1 METAFDIIAR
11 GSKHVEVA
19 SRHVC
24 AVFDAPKSR
33 PDLGRD
39 FEVVEAASRIML
51 DAVAAIRNRVE
62 ITACDSQGTDDNDD
76 NNNTIVR
83 C

>member
-1 METAFDIIAR
+1 MC
-11 GSKHVEVA
+11 A
-19 SRHVC
+19 S
-24 AVFDAPKSR
+24 FDAPKPR
-33 PDLGRD
+33 PDLGRG

-62 ITACDSQGTDDNDD
+62 ITACDSQSTDDNDN